1 MLPWYLIVWNLVK
14 LLGVLLAATGIFAL
28 LGIALFGG
36 SGASLL
42 VCAVTGVVAGWAW
55 FIWQLWWLSS
65 EEDRRYQ
72 QQEER
77 YWRRQQN
84 S

>member
-1 MLPWYLIVWNLVK
+1 MLPWYMIVWNFVK
-14 LLGVLLAATGIFAL
+14 LFGVIVMLTAIFGI
-28 LGIALFGG
+28 LGIALLGG
-36 SGASLL
+36 SGAPLL
-42 VCAVTGVVAGWAW
+42 VCAVVGVVAGWGW
-55 FIWQLWWLSS
+55 FIWQLWRLSS